1 MCAGHHVCWLRSCN
15 YHMVIGKCLRR
26 CSFQSK
32 PYPQEHELLITTCR
46 AGHTLNPQVPI
57 PIHWHI
63 HTCTHAQNTS
73 FSNFQLCFEESVKG
87 SWAVREKGKEN
98 RIRVGEKVHTANH
111 NKQNLWVER
120 AAVWATWEA
129 GPRHPASVKSALLG
143 AARRQDTEFSG
154 SDRPGVEQRVSDRVL
169 LPSVHKY
176 CVGNDCRSI
185 MKCGQEHLSKTS
197 LLALLLFMSPVL
209 SWQVTLWPSGQP
221 VCGVE
226 EAAPYWPGVGGTRCR
241 CWGRTTVQWWFSYPA
256 AFQG

>member
-1 MCAGHHVCWLRSCN
+1 M
-15 YHMVIGKCLRR
+15 
-26 CSFQSK
+26 
-32 PYPQEHELLITTCR
+32 
-46 AGHTLNPQVPI
+46 
-57 PIHWHI
+57 
-63 HTCTHAQNTS
+63 
-73 FSNFQLCFEESVKG
+73 
-87 SWAVREKGKEN
+87 
-98 RIRVGEKVHTANH
+98 
-111 NKQNLWVER
+111 
-120 AAVWATWEA
+120 
-129 GPRHPASVKSALLG
+129 KSALLG

-226 EAAPYWPGVGGTRCR
+226 EAAPY
-241 CWGRTTVQWWFSYPA
+241 
-256 AFQG
+256 